1 MQHGVNMIFELFVI
15 FLAAKVSGE
24 LFERLGQPAVIGELL
39 AGVIIGPGL
48 LAWVAPDVVLNTV
61 AQMGVVVLL
70 FMVGLETRPD
80 ELFGVGVDSL
90 LVGVLGVALP
100 FAAGWGYMAFT
111 GAPLS
116 EQLFMATTLV
126 ATSVGIT
133 ARVLRDKGLIDT
145 RIARVIIGAAVIDDI
160 LGMLA
165 LAIVGSVTSG
175 SINVTEI
182 ALLAAGALAFVAFV
196 ALLGPRAARR
206 GAPWV
211 DRLHVE
217 NAGFAVAIL
226 LMLGLAALA
235 EQLQLAGIVGAFLAG
250 MALAET
256 QDRWALHESMKP
268 LYEWLVPYFF
278 VVMGLTV
285 DVRLFMRPEVLVPGI
300 VISLIAV
307 ATKLAGGMLGSIRNG
322 WKPALAVGYGMV
334 PRGEVGLI
342 VAAVGLSRGIV
353 EERFYAVA
361 VLMVV
366 LTTVIVPPALP
377 ALFDIAGY
385 ARGPA
390 VDACEPD
397 EIPPPDFIDET
408 LEKEPLP

>member
-1 MQHGVNMIFELFVI
+1 VEHGANIILELFII
-15 FLAAKVSGE
+15 FLAAKVAGE
-24 LFERLGQPAVIGELL
+24 LFERLGQPAVIGELI

-48 LAWVAPDVVLNTV
+48 LGWVTPDVVLDTV

-80 ELFGVGVDSL
+80 ELLKVGPDSL
-90 LVGVLGVALP
+90 LVGVLGVLLP
-100 FAAGWGYMAFT
+100 FGAGWAYMATT
-111 GAPLS
+111 GAPVA
-116 EQLFMATTLV
+116 EQLFIAVTLV

-133 ARVLRDKGLIDT
+133 ARVLRDKGLIET
-145 RIARVIIGAAVIDDI
+145 RAARIIIGAAVIDDI

-165 LAIVGSVTSG
+165 LAVVGSVSAG
-175 SINVTEI
+175 SVNVWEI
-182 ALLAAGALAFVAFV
+182 SLLAGGAVLFVVFLALA
-196 ALLGPRAARR
+196 GPRVARR

-211 DRLHVE
+211 DRLRIE

-235 EQLQLAGIVGAFLAG
+235 EQIQLAGIVGAFLAG

-256 QDRWALHESMKP
+256 QDRWELHKSMTP

-285 DVRLFMRPEVLVPGI
+285 DVKLFMRPEVLVPGLI
-300 VISLIAV
+300 ISVIAI
-307 ATKLAGGMLGSIRNG
+307 ATKLAGGMLGSLRNG
-322 WKPALAVGYGMV
+322 WKQALAVGYGMI

-353 EERFYAVA
+353 EERYYAVA

-366 LTTVIVPPALP
+366 VTTVIVPPVLPGLFSMAGLTGSPAALRSE
-377 ALFDIAGY
+377 A
-385 ARGPA
+385 
-390 VDACEPD
+390 D
-397 EIPPPDFIDET
+397 EDEEATT
-408 LEKEPLP
+408 L